1 MNGYLLLTGAT
12 GLLGRYL
19 IRDLLTSGQRLA
31 LLVRDAKQES
41 AEERIESILQH
52 WEQEGDL
59 TLPRPVLLRGD
70 IRQPQ
75 LGLSKQDQHW
85 VSRHCEAL
93 MHSAASLKF
102 HEDGSGEPQRSN
114 LDGTRNMLSLCRA
127 TGLRDLHYVSTA
139 YVCGLR
145 EGTIY
150 ESDLDCGQ
158 RFRNVYEASKFEAE
172 SMVRNAD
179 YLDRLTVYRPAVIS
193 GDSQTGYT
201 NTYHGIYLYLRLM
214 AMLVPR
220 QPLDENGCR
229 YTPLRLPMTGD
240 ERRNVIPVDW
250 VSAVMVALYQN
261 PEAHGHTFHLAPERC
276 LTPREI
282 IDAGY
287 SYFKSTGVE
296 YVGYQTIDPSTYTT
310 FEAELLPGLAMYHE
324 YESTDPHFDCSN
336 VKRFAGHLPCPVID
350 EAMLHKYIQFGEQDR
365 WGKRRTPKAK
375 LDPAASEYFKKFEV
389 VDQSPRRCVAKV
401 ALNLTGPS
409 GGQWTLSLQ
418 SDGAM
423 YCDPGLDASADSLLK
438 LSADEFNQMIA
449 GPINCLRQ
457 HALERFFPLSLSAGN
472 APLRTESR
480 NRARANPEPANG

>member
-1 MNGYLLLTGAT
+1 MSGYLFLTGAT

-19 IRDLLTSGQRLA
+19 IRDLLATGQPLA
-31 LLVRDAKQES
+31 LLVRDAKNES
-41 AEERIESILQH
+41 AEERIEAILQH
-52 WEQEGDL
+52 WEKEGHQRL
-59 TLPRPVLLRGD
+59 ARPVLLRGD

-75 LGLSKQDQHW
+75 LGLSRSDQRW
-85 VSRHCEAL
+85 VARHCSGL

-114 LDGTRNMLSLCRA
+114 LDGTRNMLSLCEA
-127 TGLRDLHYVSTA
+127 TGLRELHYVSTA

-150 ESDLDCGQ
+150 ESDLNCGQ
-158 RFRNVYEASKFEAE
+158 TFRNVYEESKFMAE
-172 SMVRNAD
+172 TMVRNAD
-179 YLDRLTVYRPAVIS
+179 FIDNLTVYRPAVIS
-193 GDSQTGYT
+193 GDSKTGYT
-201 NTYHGIYLYLRLM
+201 NTYHGVYLYLRLM
-214 AMLVPR
+214 ALLVPR
-220 QPLDENGCR
+220 QPLDADGRR
-229 YTPLRLPMTGD
+229 YTPLRLPMTGE

-250 VSAVMVALYQN
+250 VSEVMVALYRN
-261 PEAHGHTFHLAPERC
+261 REAHGHTFHLAPDQC

-296 YVGYQTIDPSTYTT
+296 YIVYQAIDPATYTT

-350 EAMLHKYIQFGEQDR
+350 EAMLHTYIQFGEQDR
-365 WGKRRTPKAK
+365 WGKRRAPKPK
-375 LDPAASEYFKKFEV
+375 VTSSTTDYFRHFSSAEE
-389 VDQSPRRCVAKV
+389 SPRNCVARV

-418 SDGAM
+418 KDGSL
-423 YCDPGLDASADSLLK
+423 YCDPGIDPSADSLIK
-438 LSADEFNQMIA
+438 MSTDEFNEMIS
-449 GPINCLRQ
+449 GPISCLHQ
-457 HALERFFPLSLSAGN
+457 HAIEQFFPLSFNREGHAH
-472 APLRTESR
+472 RQESR
-480 NRARANPEPANG
+480 PRMKANPEPANG